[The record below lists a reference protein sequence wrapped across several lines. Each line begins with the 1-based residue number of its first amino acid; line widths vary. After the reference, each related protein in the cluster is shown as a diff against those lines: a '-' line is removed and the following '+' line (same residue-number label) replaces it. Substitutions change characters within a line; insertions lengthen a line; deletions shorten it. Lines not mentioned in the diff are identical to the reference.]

1 MLTTLGVGLPGTLMM
16 ITKMISVIMINVWS
30 HDDDHHC
37 YHAQQMSG
45 RPTLVLIW
53 EPGAN
58 HQQPFGSSQE
68 HGLRER
74 GWTKKT
80 LLLQAGAHV
89 EAKTTI
95 QRLFRSF
102 LCCLHLG
109 ACLQQNSHD
118 YAYCRRR
125 GRMACGCTFCYCV
138 VCAMSHQSQR
148 WFCGSDTYGYSAL
161 GIWMSCFVRVIHTSS
176 ESQHIFAVLFTRCV

>member
-89 EAKTTI
+89 EANKTI
-95 QRLFRSF
+95 QRLFRFSF
-102 LCCLHLG
+102 VASTWAPACSRTLMIMHIVAVVVEWRVAVRFAIVSYALCHINRNDGFAALTL
-109 ACLQQNSHD
+109 
-118 YAYCRRR
+118 
-125 GRMACGCTFCYCV
+125 M
-138 VCAMSHQSQR
+138 
-148 WFCGSDTYGYSAL
+148 DTA
-161 GIWMSCFVRVIHTSS
+161 H
-176 ESQHIFAVLFTRCV
+176 